1 MHVFYCVTITGCVN
15 RSCRK
20 FLLVFSVVKRIPSFV
35 KIDQLFQTLKEWHK
49 YTFRVGEIN
58 VFYCL
63 GGKKR
68 SGLKYIA
75 GALTVEIVCYVYVE
89 EIVCCYTQPA

>member
-1 MHVFYCVTITGCVN
+1 MLVFYCVIITGCVN

-20 FLLVFSVVKRIPSFV
+20 FLLVFSVVKLIPSFV
-35 KIDQLFQTLKEWHK
+35 KIDQFFQTLREGHK

-58 VFYCL
+58 VFYCWGV
-63 GGKKR
+63 GGK
-68 SGLKYIA
+68 S
-75 GALTVEIVCYVYVE
+75 ALTVEIVCYVYLE